1 MALSSGATG
10 IILDQVSN
18 LDMESL
24 GITYTG
30 KSMLFQA
37 LSPMNNMGWLIP
49 ILLIFMMVRDY
60 TYGTIRNKIIFG
72 YSRTQIYL
80 ASYLTTLLC
89 GLGIMLLNML
99 ISVGMGSL
107 MYGYGEE
114 FDLKVLSDLIL
125 IIVLGLLIYSVF
137 LSIAHVSL
145 QIFQTYGFIAYM
157 VLLFGIMG
165 LSLLNMVSADNKL
178 IQIISDC
185 NPINQI
191 SYISS
196 PLLEKSMIFKIIINN
211 ILILLGLNA
220 IGIYYL
226 NKMDLK

>member
-1 MALSSGATG
+1 MALSSGSAG
-10 IILDQVSN
+10 IILNQVSN
-18 LDMESL
+18 LDLEAL

-30 KSMLFQA
+30 KSMLIQA

-99 ISVGMGSL
+99 ISGGIGSL

-114 FDLKVLSDLIL
+114 FNLEVLTGLIL

-137 LSIAHVSL
+137 LTIAHVSL
-145 QIFQTYGFIAYM
+145 QIFQIYGFIAYI

-165 LSLLNMVSADNKL
+165 LSFLNLASADNKL
-178 IQIISDC
+178 IQIISDS

-191 SYISS
+191 SYIAL
-196 PLLEKSMIFKIIINN
+196 PLLEKSMIFKIIISN
-211 ILILLGLNA
+211 ILFLLGLNA